1 MVIARR
7 TQLRFVLLALFS
19 VSASATGAEFEWSPA
34 LGIGYDNNPYLTPDD
49 PYIDYAALGYPLV
62 TPIRQSGMYAD
73 LGFDGRYSR
82 ALNEAAKLLVEY
94 KLSGDYYFDS
104 ALSNADEY
112 HHKFSLGREQ
122 ILRTQGKRQDSVY
135 VGGFVRNVRD
145 VYFDRD
151 SGIGKVTAS
160 GTDVSERY
168 NYNSLGLEAEYRNRT
183 SDLQYVLK
191 GLYEHR
197 NYEDTVVIR
206 QYDHDYV
213 KLSADIGYRI
223 SAPTKLLAGYTYQLR
238 DYSDRLSRDSL
249 GRMLPSNPTLKYS
262 YHTFDGSVR
271 QRLSDAWV
279 AYLDATYQT
288 RTDAYVGY
296 NTYDETDFRVR
307 ALYTPSDAWSMKLV
321 LATWRRHYPN
331 AFAFDNPTQVAKK
344 YDGTDATIKIEYHQ
358 TQNRTLW
365 GDIDFTKQ
373 NSTDDRY
380 TYDRTQ
386 VVAGVQFNF

>member
-1 MVIARR
+1 MITARR
-7 TQLRFVLLALFS
+7 VLLRFALLALVSVS
-19 VSASATGAEFEWSPA
+19 VSATGGEFEWSPA
-34 LGIGYDNNPYLTPDD
+34 LGLGYDNNPYLTPDD
-49 PYIDYAALGYPLV
+49 PYIDYAAAGNPLV
-62 TPIRQSGMYAD
+62 TPNRQSGMYAD

-82 ALNEAAKLLVEY
+82 ALSQAARFLVDY
-94 KLSGDYYFDS
+94 KFNGDYYFDS

-112 HHKFSLGREQ
+112 HHKLSLGREQ
-122 ILRTQGKRQDSVY
+122 ILRKQGKRQDSVY
-135 VGGFVRNVRD
+135 VGGFMRNVRD

-151 SGIGKVTAS
+151 SGAGKVTTG
-160 GTDVSERY
+160 GTDVSARY
-168 NYNSLGLEAEYRNRT
+168 NYKSLGLEAEYRNRT
-183 SDLQYVLK
+183 ADLQYALK

-197 NYEDTVVIR
+197 DYEDPVVIR

-223 SAPTKLLAGYTYQLR
+223 SVPTKLLAGYTYQLR
-238 DYSDRLSRDSL
+238 DYSDRLSRDAS
-249 GRMLPSNPTLKYS
+249 GSMVSTNPTLKYS
-262 YHTFDGSVR
+262 YNTLDGSVR

-279 AYLDATYQT
+279 AYFDATYKT

-296 NTYDETDFRVR
+296 NDYDETEFRVR
-307 ALYTPSDAWSMKLV
+307 ALYNPSDAWDMKLAV
-321 LATWRRHYPN
+321 GTWRRHYPN

-344 YDGTDATIKIEYHQ
+344 YDGTDATFKIEYHQ

-365 GDIDFTKQ
+365 GDIDYKKQ

-386 VVAGVQFNF
+386 VVAGVQFDF